1 MKTFTE
7 WEATTDGYSNSEKN
21 LMELAWNASA
31 ENSAEEIAKLQDLL
45 EEQKGTIKALN
56 WALGGEDSTSTENLI
71 DAHEVDYA
79 DEGLIALCR
88 KLTQENVRLED
99 VVLCQKKA
107 WTADFEELELLKD
120 QLASSESSPVL
131 NRVKAEVN
139 VAPPTPAA
147 PGKEDASF
155 EHWYE
160 TRFKPAMERGTFDR
174 YVARQAWFASK
185 ADAIEKGEV

>member
-1 MKTFTE
+1 M
-7 WEATTDGYSNSEKN
+7 EA
-21 LMELAWNASA
+21 LA
-31 ENSAEEIAKLQDLL
+31 LPDL
-45 EEQKGTIKALN
+45 A
-56 WALGGEDSTSTENLI
+56 
-71 DAHEVDYA
+71 
-79 DEGLIALCR
+79 
-88 KLTQENVRLED
+88 
-99 VVLCQKKA
+99 
-107 WTADFEELELLKD
+107 
-120 QLASSESSPVL
+120 SPVL

-185 ADAIEKGEV
+185 ADSIEKGEV